1 MFSLDHGLT
10 DELRWYLKLLL
21 LLGFVIAISLAAIAV
36 ALYQIGAF
44 CYLVWR
50 RDVAVTVDVR
60 CTCGG
65 RDSRKRE

>member
-1 MFSLDHGLT
+1 MVSLDHRLT
-10 DELRWYLKLLL
+10 DELQWYLNLLL
-21 LLGFVIAISLAAIAV
+21 LVSFVIAMSLAAIAV
-36 ALYQIGAF
+36 ALYRISAF

-65 RDSRKRE
+65 RDSKKRE